1 MIFMYNIT
9 HQLDMRS
16 RAFSLSAIPEGH
28 AISFQSIGHMP
39 ILGDPFWNE
48 ELDCKLLAMAVI
60 VFVMIVLA
68 VIITPWMFLG
78 SVVMIVIIAIYL
90 YSQLP
95 SEPETPTCPSIP
107 AAGSFIVIDMHDD
120 GCSAGI

>member
-9 HQLDMRS
+9 YQSDMRS

-28 AISFQSIGHMP
+28 AISFQSIGQMP
-39 ILGDPFWNE
+39 ILGDPFWDE
-48 ELDCKLLAMAVI
+48 EMDCKLFAMAVI
-60 VFVMIVLA
+60 AFVMIVLA
-68 VIITPWMFLG
+68 VTITPWMFLG
-78 SVVMIVIIAIYL
+78 TVAMVVIIAIYL

-107 AAGSFIVIDMHDD
+107 TAGSFIVIDMHDD
-120 GCSAGI
+120 GRSAGI